1 MSVEGT
7 SARTARPC
15 ANCGEPLGGPYCSH
29 CGQADMALDVPFRR
43 VVGELLAELFNADS
57 RVWRTGRTLLLR
69 PGLLTAEY
77 NAGRRARY
85 LPPLRVY
92 MLSSL
97 LFFFVVA
104 TARVQLL
111 QVQFTEEDAAAILA
125 AGPPDPAAQNSAT
138 QAAGESATAT
148 DLKAEFLRRLVRM
161 ARDPERLNQF
171 WLRIWA
177 WTMFALLPVFALLLR
192 LFFRRVTPWY
202 VRHLVFSLHLHAFAF
217 LIFAVPILVAN
228 LLPDDRQRSAALLS
242 AFGVICLYGVLATR
256 RVYGLPWGGT
266 LLRLAGVGFVY
277 LLVASAFLLAS
288 AAAAVW
294 FA

>member
-1 MSVEGT
+1 MN
-7 SARTARPC
+7 RRQ
-15 ANCGEPLGGPYCSH
+15 GGH
-29 CGQADMALDVPFRR
+29 FRR
-43 VVGELLAELFNADS
+43 IVGELLAELLNADS
-57 RVWRTGRTLLLR
+57 RVWRTARTLLLR

-92 MLSSL
+92 MLSSV

-111 QVQFTEEDAAAILA
+111 QVQFTAEDAAASVA
-125 AGPPDPAAQNSAT
+125 AGAPDV
-138 QAAGESATAT
+138 AAGNPGSQAT
-148 DLKAEFLRRLVRM
+148 DESGTANDLEAEFVRRFARM

-177 WTMFALLPVFALLLR
+177 WTMFALLPVFALLMR
-192 LFFRRVTPWY
+192 LFFRRATPWY

-217 LIFAVPILVAN
+217 LIFAVPIL
-228 LLPDDRQRSAALLS
+228 LSHMLPDERQRAPAALG
-242 AFGVICLYGVLATR
+242 AFGVILLHGVLATR
-256 RVYGLPWGGT
+256 RVYGLSWGGT
-266 LLRLAGVGFVY
+266 LLRLAGVGSAY
-277 LLVASAFLLAS
+277 LLVAGIFLLAS

>member
-1 MSVEGT
+1 MEGT
-7 SARTARPC
+7 PTRTARAC
-15 ANCGEPLGGPYCSH
+15 RNCGEPLGGPYCGQ
-29 CGQADMALDVPFRR
+29 CGQADTALDMPFRR
-43 VVGELLAELFNADS
+43 IVGELLAELFDADS
-57 RVWRTGRTLLLR
+57 RAWRTARTLLLR

-85 LPPLRVY
+85 LPPIRVY

-111 QVQFTEEDAAAILA
+111 QVQFTEEDAAAIVA
-125 AGPPDPAAQNSAT
+125 AEPPDAAADDSAT
-138 QAAGESATAT
+138 EAAGESATT
-148 DLKAEFLRRLVRM
+148 SDLRVEFYRRLARV

-177 WTMFALLPVFALLLR
+177 WTMFALLPVFALLMR
-192 LFFRRVTPWY
+192 LFFRRATTWY
-202 VRHLVFSLHLHAFAF
+202 VRHLIFSLHLHAFAF
-217 LIFAVPILVAN
+217 LIFVVPILVAN
-228 LLPDDRQRSAALLS
+228 LLPDDRQRAAAAMG
-242 AFGVICLYGVLATR
+242 AFGVIFLYGVLATR
-256 RVYGLPWGGT
+256 RVYGLSWGGT
-266 LLRLAGVGFVY
+266 LLRLAGVGSAY
-277 LLVASAFLLAS
+277 LLVAIVFLLAS

>member
-1 MSVEGT
+1 MEAT
-7 SARTARPC
+7 PTRTARPC
-15 ANCGEPLGGPYCSH
+15 PNCGEPLGGPFCGQ
-29 CGQADMALDVPFRR
+29 CGQADTALDVPFRR
-43 VVGELLAELFNADS
+43 IVGELLAELFNADS
-57 RVWRTGRTLLLR
+57 RAWRTARTLLLR

-111 QVQFTEEDAAAILA
+111 EVQFTDEDAARVA
-125 AGPPDPAAQNSAT
+125 AGAPGAAAENPDLRAAS
-138 QAAGESATAT
+138 ESTTAN
-148 DLKAEFLRRLVRM
+148 DLRAEFYRRLARM

-177 WTMFALLPVFALLLR
+177 WTMFALLPVFALLMR
-192 LFFRRVTPWY
+192 LFFRRATPWY

-217 LIFAVPILVAN
+217 LIFMVPILVAN
-228 LLPDDRQRSAALLS
+228 LLPDDRQRATAAMG
-242 AFGVICLYGVLATR
+242 AFGVIFLHGVLATR
-256 RVYGLPWGGT
+256 RVYGLSWGGT
-266 LLRLAGVGFVY
+266 LLRMAGVGSVY
-277 LLVASAFLLAS
+277 LLVAIVFLLAS

>member
-1 MSVEGT
+1 VEAT
-7 SARTARPC
+7 PTRTARPC
-15 ANCGEPLGGPYCSH
+15 PNCGEPLGGPFCGQ
-29 CGQADMALDVPFRR
+29 CGQADTALDVPFRR
-43 VVGELLAELFNADS
+43 IVGELLAELFNADS
-57 RVWRTGRTLLLR
+57 RAWRTARTLLLR

-111 QVQFTEEDAAAILA
+111 EVQFTDEDAARVA
-125 AGPPDPAAQNSAT
+125 AGAPGAAAENPDLRAAS
-138 QAAGESATAT
+138 ESTTAN
-148 DLKAEFLRRLVRM
+148 DLRAEFYRRLARM

-177 WTMFALLPVFALLLR
+177 WTMFALLPVFALLMR
-192 LFFRRVTPWY
+192 LFFRRATPWY
-202 VRHLVFSLHLHAFAF
+202 VRHLVLSLHLHAFAF
-217 LIFAVPILVAN
+217 LIFMVPILVAN
-228 LLPDDRQRSAALLS
+228 LLPDDRQRATAAMG
-242 AFGVICLYGVLATR
+242 AFGVIFLHGVLATR
-256 RVYGLPWGGT
+256 RVYGLSWGGT
-266 LLRLAGVGFVY
+266 LLRMAGVGSVY
-277 LLVASAFLLAS
+277 LLVAIVFLLAS

>member
-1 MSVEGT
+1 VEGT
-7 SARTARPC
+7 PTRTARPC
-15 ANCGEPLGGPYCSH
+15 PNCGEPLGGPFCGQ
-29 CGQADMALDVPFRR
+29 CGQADTALDVPFRR
-43 VVGELLAELFNADS
+43 VVSELLAELLNADS
-57 RVWRTGRTLLLR
+57 RVWRTGRTLLFR

-111 QVQFTEEDAAAILA
+111 QVQFTEDDAAPSVAARTPGTA
-125 AGPPDPAAQNSAT
+125 AGNSAA
-138 QAAGESATAT
+138 QAAGESAIAN
-148 DLKAEFLRRLVRM
+148 DLTAEFLRRLARM

-177 WTMFALLPVFALLLR
+177 WTMFALLPVFALVLR
-192 LFFRRVTPWY
+192 LFFRRATPWY

-228 LLPDDRQRSAALLS
+228 LLPDDRQRSAAVLS

-256 RVYGLPWGGT
+256 RVYGLSWGGT

-277 LLVASAFLLAS
+277 LLVASIFLLAS

>member
-1 MSVEGT
+1 MSVEET
-7 SARTARPC
+7 SARTARPRP
-15 ANCGEPLGGPYCSH
+15 NCGEPLGGPYCSH
-29 CGQADMALDVPFRR
+29 CGQADTALDVPLRR
-43 VVGELLAELFNADS
+43 VVGELLAELFDADS

-77 NAGRRARY
+77 NAGPRARY

-111 QVQFTEEDAAAILA
+111 QVQFTDEEAAAVVS
-125 AGPPDPAAQNSAT
+125 AGPPAATAEDPAT
-138 QAAGESATAT
+138 QAAGESAAAN
-148 DLKAEFLRRLVRM
+148 DLRAEFLRRLARV

-177 WTMFALLPVFALLLR
+177 WTMFALLPVFALVLR
-192 LFFRRVTPWY
+192 LFFRGATPWY

-228 LLPDDRQRSAALLS
+228 LLPDDRHRSAAVLS
-242 AFGVICLYGVLATR
+242 AFGVIFLYGVLATR
-256 RVYGLPWGGT
+256 RVYSVSWGGT

-277 LLVASAFLLAS
+277 LLLASIFLLTS